1 MDSNQQR
8 MREEKLAPIR
18 ELLAA
23 AGTDG
28 MSINELARALGEKKS
43 SVQDR
48 CHRYRVAGLL
58 FISCATKAARYFI
71 SAEAMA
77 PYLLKR
83 GEIIAAQKAAAAL
96 KAKERS
102 KIRNDARPR
111 KTPKT
116 EPVVIGATSP
126 WRKAPPTKRNT
137 TYQPRR
143 PVEIINPGV
152 EIQRI
157 PCSNDYRFSVSP
169 HFKGEFSREWQEKR
183 A

>member
-18 ELLAA
+18 KLLTA

-83 GEIIAAQKAAAAL
+83 GEIIAAQKAAAEVR
-96 KAKERS
+96 AKERS
-102 KIRNDARPR
+102 KMRNDARPR
-111 KTPKT
+111 KTPK
-116 EPVVIGATSP
+116 PNGAASP
-126 WRKAPPTKRNT
+126 WRQETPTRRNT
-137 TYQPRR
+137 THQPKR